1 MDNQL
6 IERLFERP
14 VAFHRIFV
22 DLTGSVQAALM
33 LSQAFYWSKR
43 TTLPDGWFYKP
54 TAEWTEETGLTR
66 HEQDTA
72 RKFLKKTTFWKE
84 KLAGVPAKCH
94 FKVDKLA
101 LFSSLL
107 EIGKQESQFAEN
119 RQTSSPESGKH
130 SITEITTE
138 TTISSPNGDDSKK
151 PVFDTESSGQL
162 SLDGRTSEPP
172 SKKVV
177 PVEKSQKEKKVPREN
192 DVLRK
197 SFIATWERLFP
208 TIPLKFP
215 RDGKMVNELIDQCRV
230 IMAKMGV
237 PVDDEKV
244 SEFFDI
250 AMQNLPDWYRGKT
263 MPIINSHFP
272 TIIDQIANG
281 KAKPT
286 LKNSADQFSRF
297 AGFA

>member
-1 MDNQL
+1 MINIDTRLLDQVSSDQFWLLCHIIKRADNNNACYPSNKTLCSDTGWNIKKLQKIKTEL
-6 IERLFERP
+6 IDGGLLIVSSRVRKEDNKQGSNWYSIRT
-14 VAFHRIFV
+14 
-22 DLTGSVQAALM
+22 DLMGI
-33 LSQAFYWSKR
+33 Y
-43 TTLPDGWFYKP
+43 
-54 TAEWTEETGLTR
+54 
-66 HEQDTA
+66 
-72 RKFLKKTTFWKE
+72 
-84 KLAGVPAKCH
+84 VPAKRLD
-94 FKVDKLA
+94 V
-101 LFSSLL
+101 LL
-107 EIGKQESQFAEN
+107 QDTLKSDTLPGN
-119 RQTSSPESGKH
+119 RVAPPTPKRDNEVLTNSEVL
-130 SITEITTE
+130 
-138 TTISSPNGDDSKK
+138 SSPNGDDSKK

-177 PVEKSQKEKKVPREN
+177 PAEKSQKEKKVPREN